1 MRPSDL
7 TVADAAAAIAARR
20 LSPVELTESVL
31 ERLEATQ
38 PRLNAYVTVTA
49 DAARAAAAR
58 AERELLA
65 GRHRGPLHGIP
76 YALKDNIDTAGIRTT
91 ASSRQW
97 ADRVPTRDATLAA
110 RLTAAGAVLVGKTHT
125 HEFAYGLTTPQTGN
139 PWHPDRVAGG
149 SSGGSAVAVATGS
162 ALFALGTDTA
172 GSVRVPAALNGVVG
186 LKPTYGLLSC
196 HGIAPLAWSL
206 DHPGPITRT
215 AHDAALVLDA
225 LTGQDPHDPAT
236 HTPPPADVPRP
247 HDLRGL
253 RVGIPRTYFF
263 DRITPDVDKAVRTT
277 IDHLTALGARTV
289 EIDTP
294 LADHLLPTLWGLMAP
309 EASAAHEHH
318 LRHTP
323 HLYGDDVRTLLEA
336 GRLLPAVDHLVAQRA
351 RTLINRTWRHLFTHV
366 DVLATPTVPLTA
378 TPRTQ
383 SDVHWPDSTTE
394 TVTNAYLRLTAPAN
408 LTGQPALTLPI
419 ALDPTGLPIGL
430 QLIAPHHHE
439 PTLFH
444 LATTLQQALPTL
456 RPPQPLA

>member
-1 MRPSDL
+1 MQPCDL

-31 ERLEATQ
+31 ERLEATE

-49 DAARAAAAR
+49 DTARTAAAR

-65 GRHRGPLHGIP
+65 GHHRGPLHGIP
-76 YALKDNIDTAGIRTT
+76 YALKDNIDTAGIPTT

-125 HEFAYGLTTPQTGN
+125 HEFAYGLTTPQTAN

-196 HGIAPLAWSL
+196 HGIAPLSWSL

-215 AHDAALVLDA
+215 AHDAALVLNA
-225 LTGQDPHDPAT
+225 LTGDDSHDPAT
-236 HTPPPADVPRP
+236 RP
-247 HDLRGL
+247 QDLRGL
-253 RVGIPRTYFF
+253 RIGIPRTYFF
-263 DRITPDVDKAVRTT
+263 DRVTPDVDKAVRTA
-277 IDHLTALGARTV
+277 IDHLTTLGASTV

-294 LADHLLPTLWGLMAP
+294 LADHLLPTLWGLMGP
-309 EASAAHEHH
+309 EAAAAHEHR

-323 HLYGDDVRTLLEA
+323 HLYGDDVRILLEA
-336 GRLLPAVDHLVAQRA
+336 GRLLPAGDHLLAQRA
-351 RTLINRTWRHLFTHV
+351 RTLVHRTWCELFTRI

-383 SDVHWPDSTTE
+383 PHVQWPDTATE

-408 LTGQPALTLPI
+408 LTGQPALTLPV

-430 QLIAPHHHE
+430 QFITPHHHE
-439 PTLFH
+439 AALVH
-444 LATTLQQALPTL
+444 IATTLQDALPAL
-456 RPPQPLA
+456 RPPLPLT